1 MTSKVGHT
9 YVKALMAEH
18 GAIFGGE
25 HSAHYYFRD
34 FWGADTGMLAGLH
47 VLGLLGH
54 GDVPLS
60 QLVRQYER
68 YVSSGEINT
77 KVTDQQAMMEKVAE
91 AYSDR
96 GTVSWED
103 GLVVRGDRWWVS
115 LRSSNTEPLLRLN
128 VEAADQETMVAW
140 RDETLRL
147 VRGEDN
153 A

>member
-1 MTSKVGHT
+1 
-9 YVKALMAEH
+9 MAQH

-54 GDVPLS
+54 DQVPLS
-60 QLVRQYER
+60 KLVRQYDR
-68 YVSSGEINT
+68 YVSSGEINSH
-77 KVTDQQAMMEKVAE
+77 VTDQQAMMETVAE
-91 AYSDR
+91 AYRDR

-103 GLVVRGDRWWVS
+103 GLVVRGDDWWVS

-128 VEAADQETMVAW
+128 VEAGDQETMVAW
-140 RDETLRL
+140 RDETLML
-147 VRGEDN
+147 IRGEDN